1 MAKILAMGI
10 PALLI
15 VVTLFGVLA
24 RGNPKP
30 GGVALFWR
38 VGLVGVGLG
47 AGTWYVATQTAIGRS
62 LPALVH
68 DGYRGLFIL
77 AGLIVVVAAIGSMLK
92 RAK

>member
-1 MAKILAMGI
+1 MTRILAMGI

-15 VVTLFGVLA
+15 VITLFGVLA

-47 AGTWYVATQTAIGRS
+47 AGAWYVATQTAIGHS

-68 DGYRGLFIL
+68 DGYRGLLIL
-77 AGLIVVVAAIGSMLK
+77 AGLIVVVALVGSMLK
-92 RAK
+92 RTR

>member
-1 MAKILAMGI
+1 MARILAMGI

-47 AGTWYVATQTAIGRS
+47 AGTWYFATQTAIGRS
-62 LPALVH
+62 FPTLVH
-68 DGYRGLFIL
+68 DGYRGLLIL